1 MQRNI
6 GDIMQRALIAIPVL
20 ALLVGASG
28 CRGMQT
34 RPTEARAPDPVKIQ
48 MQPPVVK
55 DGSLWQENSRGEAS
69 IFSDDKARSR
79 GDIVTILVVEK
90 VDAKRARN
98 TDTSREMSMGADVK
112 DLFYP
117 GVGTLNGN
125 PAKLDVSAKRG
136 SKGGGTITDS
146 GTVTATLAAQ
156 VVDVLPNGN
165 LVLMATKEVTV
176 SGEVQTVTLTGIA
189 RQKDISSINQ
199 ISSANLAEARVHIDG
214 NGPLNDAQRRT
225 LVTRLLDWVN
235 LF

>member
-1 MQRNI
+1 MV
-6 GDIMQRALIAIPVL
+6 RAASVLL
-20 ALLVGASG
+20 ALMTVVLASG
-28 CRGMQT
+28 CSSVMKA
-34 RPTEARAPDPVKIQ
+34 RPEAAKLPDPVKVAI
-48 MQPPVVK
+48 PAPVVK
-55 DGSLWQENSRGEAS
+55 DGSLWQDDLRGDAS
-69 IFSDDKARSR
+69 LFSDQKARTK

-98 TDTSREMSMGADVK
+98 TDTSREMTVGADVK

-117 GVGTLNGN
+117 ALGKIDGN
-125 PAKLDVSAKRG
+125 PAKVDVSTSRN
-136 SKGGGTITDS
+136 SKGGGSISDT
-146 GTVTATLAAQ
+146 GEVRATVAAQ

-189 RQKDISSINQ
+189 RQKDISSNNQ
-199 ISSANLAEARVHIDG
+199 ISSANLAEARVHIAG

>member
-1 MQRNI
+1 MHYLNGGNMR
-6 GDIMQRALIAIPVL
+6 RFTFALSTLAI
-20 ALLVGASG
+20 LVACSG
-28 CRGMQT
+28 CMATRT
-34 RPTEARAPDPVKIQ
+34 RPTEARLPDPVKIQ
-48 MQPPVVK
+48 IAAPTVK
-55 DGSLWQENSRGEAS
+55 EGSLWQEELRGDAS
-69 IFSDDKARSR
+69 LFSDQKARNK

-98 TDTSREMSMGADVK
+98 TETSRTMSAAADVK

-125 PAKLDVSAKRG
+125 PAKLDVSASRG
-136 SKGGGTITDS
+136 NKGGGTISDT
-146 GTVTATLAAQ
+146 GAVTATVSAQ

-165 LVLMATKEVTV
+165 LVLMGTKEVTV

-189 RQKDISSINQ
+189 RPKDINALNQVASS
-199 ISSANLAEARVHIDG
+199 NLAEARVHIDG

-225 LVTRLLDWVN
+225 LVARLLDWVN